1 MKRTIA
7 RVLNRDLQAT
17 LLGGALALLVA
28 FALDMPGVPRDLRF
42 AQMAMLAALYGLPAM
57 LIIFGHQRRTELER
71 LLARAIAICIALP
84 TGVFVYL
91 QSPKLIPVVLPLVL
105 VVVAQVC
112 AMRFLDAPSQA

>member
-7 RVLNRDLQAT
+7 RIVNRNLQAT
-17 LLGGALALLVA
+17 VLGGALSLLVA
-28 FALDMPGVPRDLRF
+28 FALEMPGVPRDLRF

-71 LLARAIAICIALP
+71 LLARGIAISLALP
-84 TGVFVYL
+84 IGAVVYL
-91 QSPKLIPVVLPLVL
+91 QCPKLMPVVVPLVL